1 MIYNYGKSSW
11 CFVSHMY
18 YRNVFIKF
26 AGGMELR
33 RIVSTLEGRI
43 RIQNDPA
50 KLEKWP
56 KK

>member
-11 CFVSHMY
+11 CFVSRMY

-33 RIVSTLEGRI
+33 RIVSTLEARI

-50 KLEKWP
+50 KLEK
-56 KK
+56 